1 MTKEVLNKAAIIT
14 ALLVT
19 SFMDSLNPSAI
30 AQTLFFEAPF
40 IGDEDKLIIK
50 KIMDEQFECWYLN
63 LKV

>member
-1 MTKEVLNKAAIIT
+1 MAAIIT
-14 ALLVT
+14 TLLVT
-19 SFMDSLNPSAI
+19 SFLDSLNPSAI
-30 AQTLFFEAPF
+30 AQTFLFEVPF